1 MKQRTEKISARLRNY
16 GKNSTKK
23 SNDCQVELEI
33 RNFTDKP
40 LRINAKNKDN
50 SLMQLKPHQMK
61 KGVCISRSDANIIN
75 ARLNKL
81 KERLK
86 FVMEFLVYN
95 KSRFKQPINKPLVED
110 FLFRKYSEVEYYF
123 TEMTDVEDIDNFFN
137 NLFRTK
143 EETQREIE
151 YKKKFLVS
159 IGDYQ
164 PTGFMDGLKT
174 LNIEHCRKETI
185 LPNFEK
191 WCKSLNREDYP
202 IEKFDKKAFDGFTRF
217 MIQQPKRITKDNV
230 AEYYAVKTIDNMT
243 KEVKI
248 YLKALKELKYQ
259 IDDEALKF
267 KLKKG
272 NRRDSHI
279 SFVDNEKA
287 NVFSINYVE
296 LEKIRFA
303 VYDDSLPDN
312 LRNAATLFV
321 IQTLLGGLRISELN
335 LITKESFIEV
345 NGRYN
350 CYFTT
355 KKTGKM
361 IDSPL
366 HSELLPILQKI
377 DFNIDKLKFRDNN
390 EYNSELK
397 KLAIK
402 LDFNRDIV
410 QYVSNANADTQ
421 EVKIFKLFNLFT
433 NRLARKAAITL
444 LFNTGKYSLEQI
456 AMMTEH
462 SLDAIQYYVAILH
475 DDKAKM
481 MGSL

>member
-23 SNDCQVELEI
+23 SKDCQVELEI
-33 RNFTDKP
+33 RNFTDNP
-40 LRINAKNKDN
+40 FRINAKHKDN

-61 KGVCISRSDANIIN
+61 KGWCIGRSDANVIN

-81 KERLK
+81 TGRLK
-86 FVMEFLVYN
+86 FVMEFLVSN
-95 KSRFKQPINKPLVED
+95 KSRFDQPINKPLVED
-110 FLFRKYSEVEYYF
+110 YLYRKYSEVEYYF
-123 TEMTDVEDIDNFFN
+123 TEITDVEDIDNFFN

-151 YKKKFLVS
+151 DNKKLLVS
-159 IGDYQ
+159 IGAYE
-164 PTGFMDGLKT
+164 PIGFMDGLKT
-174 LNIEHCRKETI
+174 LNIEQCRKDTI
-185 LPNFEK
+185 LPNFAK

-202 IEKFDKKAFDGFTRF
+202 IEKFDKKAFDSFTRF
-217 MIQQPKRITKDNV
+217 FIKQPKRITKDN
-230 AEYYAVKTIDNMT
+230 AIEYYAVKTIDNMT

-248 YLKALKELKYQ
+248 YLRALRELNYK
-259 IDDEALKF
+259 IDNSALEF
-267 KLKKG
+267 ILIKG
-272 NRRDSHI
+272 NRKDAHI
-279 SFVDNEKA
+279 KFVNDEKA
-287 NVFSINYVE
+287 NVFSINAAE
-296 LEKIRFA
+296 LNKIRNA
-303 VYDDSLPDN
+303 VNDDSLPDN
-312 LRNAATLFV
+312 LRNAATLFI

-335 LITKESFIEV
+335 LIKKESFIEV
-345 NGRYN
+345 NDRYN
-350 CYFTT
+350 CYVTT

-377 DFNIDKLKFRDNN
+377 DFNINKIKFRNDS

-410 QYVSNANADTQ
+410 QFVCNANADTQ
-421 EVKIFKLFNLFT
+421 DVKIHKLFNLFT
-433 NRLARKAAITL
+433 NKLARKAAVTL
-444 LFNTGKYSLEQI
+444 LFNTGKFSLEQI
-456 AMMTEH
+456 AKMTKH
-462 SLDAIQYYVAILH
+462 SVGAIQYYVAILN
-475 DDKAKM
+475 DDKATM

>member
-23 SNDCQVELEI
+23 SKDCQVELEI
-33 RNFTDKP
+33 RNFTDKA
-40 LRINAKNKDN
+40 LRINAKYKDN

-61 KGVCISRSDANIIN
+61 KGVCIGRSDANIIN

-95 KSRFKQPINKPLVED
+95 KSRFDQPINKPLVED
-110 FLFRKYSEVEYYF
+110 FLFRRYAEVEYYF
-123 TEMTDVEDIDNFFN
+123 TELTDVEDTDTFFN

-143 EETQREIE
+143 LETQREIE
-151 YKKKFLVS
+151 DHKKLLAS
-159 IGDYQ
+159 IGAYQ

-191 WCKSLNREDYP
+191 WCKSLNRDDYP
-202 IEKFDKKAFDGFTRF
+202 IDRFDKKAFEGFTRF
-217 MIQQPKRITKDNV
+217 MIQQPKRITKDDV
-230 AEYYAVKTIDNMT
+230 KEYYAVKTIDNMT

-248 YLKALKELKYQ
+248 YLKALKELNYK
-259 IDDEALKF
+259 IDEDALEF

-279 SFVDNEKA
+279 KFINDEKA
-287 NVFSINYVE
+287 NVFSINGDE

-303 VYDDSLPDN
+303 VNDDNLPDN
-312 LRNAATLFV
+312 LRNAATLFML
-321 IQTLLGGLRISELN
+321 QTLLGGLRISELN
-335 LITKESFIEV
+335 LITKDSFIEA

-350 CYFTT
+350 CFVTT
-355 KKTGKM
+355 KKTKKM

-366 HSELLPILQKI
+366 HSDLLPILQKI

-402 LDFNRDIV
+402 LEFNRDIILLI
-410 QYVSNANADTQ
+410 STANADTQ
-421 EVKIFKLFNLFT
+421 KIKREKLFNLFT
-433 NRLARKAAITL
+433 SKLARKAAVTL
-444 LFNTGKYSLEQI
+444 LFNTGKFSLEQI
-456 AMMTEH
+456 AKMTKH
-462 SLDAIQYYVAILH
+462 SVGAIQYYLAILH